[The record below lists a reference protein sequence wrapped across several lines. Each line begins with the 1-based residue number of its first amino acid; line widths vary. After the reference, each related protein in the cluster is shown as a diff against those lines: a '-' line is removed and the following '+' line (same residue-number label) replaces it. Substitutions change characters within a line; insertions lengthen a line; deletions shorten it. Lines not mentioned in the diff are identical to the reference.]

1 MKGQFFVLGAIIIIT
16 LFFAGLPPKDGLIKE
31 KTDDIVFLF
40 DNVNREYPFALNNA
54 LNMSD
59 DADSS
64 IDRLMNFT
72 RFTDRL
78 LSERLINY
86 SSLWVVGWNISSNF
100 NITVGNYLQYDTIV
114 LLNLS
119 GTEFN
124 LSVSF
129 NSTNSTVFSA
139 SDTFSMNISFGGY
152 SKNSTWV
159 RDRVNLYTFIIMQ
172 RGENQIIDEY
182 MS

>member
-100 NITVGNYLQYDTIV
+100 NITV
-114 LLNLS
+114 
-119 GTEFN
+119 
-124 LSVSF
+124 
-129 NSTNSTVFSA
+129 
-139 SDTFSMNISFGGY
+139 
-152 SKNSTWV
+152 
-159 RDRVNLYTFIIMQ
+159 
-172 RGENQIIDEY
+172 
-182 MS
+182 